1 MTFEEF
7 RHFQETESSIRRGE
21 SPSGSCS
28 SLLAPL
34 TLEGLR
40 DNNAINSAFSVERE
54 KTEKNSSFL
63 AGRFFSKLFTEQS
76 EVNNRLSRSSSKNFE
91 SGLNSPENGTVADL
105 SEKRKENEKAE
116 EKVKIKS
123 LDKIEGKIGGINTT
137 LLQPVGPKI
146 DDKNVSSTERT
157 LADTA
162 LKDDEVVVKSTYKG
176 VGVGNV
182 KNEQI
187 AVEGE
192 GEEDDESQED
202 DNRNNN
208 NDNDDDDDDDNSNNN
223 NNDDLDDDEMGD
235 VEGGYLVLQDD
246 SYDDNDDN
254 DHLERSNTRK
264 I

>member
-176 VGVGNV
+176 VGVGDV
-182 KNEQI
+182 KNE
-187 AVEGE
+187 AVE
-192 GEEDDESQED
+192 GEEDDESLED

-208 NDNDDDDDDDNSNNN
+208 NGDDNDDNSNN

-254 DHLERSNTRK
+254 DDNDHLERSNTRK